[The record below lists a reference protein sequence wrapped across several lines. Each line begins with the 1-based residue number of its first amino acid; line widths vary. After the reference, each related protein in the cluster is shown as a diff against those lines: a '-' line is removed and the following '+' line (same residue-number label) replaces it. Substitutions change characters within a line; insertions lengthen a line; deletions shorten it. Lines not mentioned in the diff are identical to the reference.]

1 MKFTVTKADVWMATI
16 EDREGGAA
24 EKLEPLAKA
33 GANLEFILVHRL
45 PEQAGKG
52 VAYVAP
58 IEGIRAI
65 TAAQDAGFEK
75 VVNFCKLRIE
85 GADQPGLCAVVTR
98 AVANA
103 GISLR
108 GLTSTVIGGR
118 FVAYLTL
125 NKTQDAAKAMSV
137 LNNLT

>member
-33 GANLEFILVHRL
+33 GASLEFVLVHRL

-58 IEGIRAI
+58 IEGVRAI
-65 TAAQDAGFEK
+65 SVAQEAGFEK

-85 GADQPGLCAVVTR
+85 GADEPGLGAEITR

-108 GLTSTVIGGR
+108 GLTSTVIGGK

-125 NKTQDAAKAMSV
+125 DKTQDAAKAMSV